1 MLKLS
6 FSLWL
11 VAVLALFGLGAL
23 LDRIAETD
31 QSRQPDLALVLLD
44 QLAGQLTGK
53 QSAELQEAL
62 TQLKLMSGLTLQL
75 LPREQLA
82 LPASLQNKLQQ
93 PGGLALDE
101 PARRVY
107 YKALPNNTDLLLQM
121 ALPVEQSRPV
131 DLWLTLSLYLGL
143 GFLLLLWLLPLAR
156 RLLLL
161 TKAAQAFGQGQL
173 QTRVAESR
181 WSYIPA
187 LERHFNQMAS
197 QIEQLLA
204 DNRLLAS
211 SLSHDLRTP
220 IACLRFGLEAA
231 QDADS
236 AAQKDRYLQRME
248 ADIER
253 MEAMVN
259 AFLEFASLDR
269 LQQHW
274 QLQQVDLNAL
284 CEQLQHY
291 CQPLLKARQLTLHWQ
306 GLPPSSGQSVQ
317 AQSTTAAGAK
327 TPQALLDA
335 HPHWLERALQNLLQN
350 ASRYAQSRINLTL
363 SEADDYWQLTLSD
376 DGPGIAPADAA
387 RIFQPFV
394 RLEATQSS
402 EQPQFGLGLAIVRKV
417 LDWHQG
423 AILLTSFAPQ
433 GACFVIRLPKSTSHP
448 Q

>member
-23 LDRIAETD
+23 LDRIAETE

-44 QLAGQLTGK
+44 QLAAQLTGK
-53 QSAELQEAL
+53 QSADLQQAL
-62 TQLKLMSGLTLQL
+62 NQLRLTSGLTLQL

-82 LPASLQNKLQQ
+82 LPASLQAKLQQ
-93 PGGLALDE
+93 PGGLALDA

-107 YKALPNNTDLLLQM
+107 YKALPDNSDLLLQM

-236 AAQKDRYLQRME
+236 AAQKDSYLQRME

-291 CQPLLKARQLTLHWQ
+291 CQPLLSARQLTLHWQ
-306 GLPPSSGQSVQ
+306 GLQPSSGQSEQ
-317 AQSTTAAGAK
+317 AKSATAADAK

-402 EQPQFGLGLAIVRKV
+402 EHPQFGLGLAIVRKV
-417 LDWHQG
+417 LEWHQG
-423 AILLTSFAPQ
+423 AISLTSFAPQ